1 MADQLERLRV
11 VEEEIIDP
19 SKSSFSKA
27 ACSAKG
33 RYRFLL
39 ILNHILSF
47 FRDTDSLHLGEFA
60 TESVRDCQP
69 SNPPSAIVNAVAN
82 SSTRFAISVPQG

>member
-1 MADQLERLRV
+1 MADQIEQLT
-11 VEEEIIDP
+11 DS

-27 ACSAKG
+27 ACLAKG

-60 TESVRDCQP
+60 D
-69 SNPPSAIVNAVAN
+69 
-82 SSTRFAISVPQG
+82 

>member
-1 MADQLERLRV
+1 MRRRTDSAEARDQANDDGHLRGW
-11 VEEEIIDP
+11 
-19 SKSSFSKA
+19 
-27 ACSAKG
+27 G

-60 TESVRDCQP
+60 D
-69 SNPPSAIVNAVAN
+69 
-82 SSTRFAISVPQG
+82 